1 MSDIV
6 TEYRIA
12 RALKSGP
19 PAIRDGAKVI
29 EMNADGSMT
38 VLRGF

>member
-1 MSDIV
+1 MSDAI

-19 PAIRDGAKVI
+19 PAIREGAKVVRW
-29 EMNADGSMT
+29 APT
-38 VLRGF
+38 AH